1 MAEHPNVERARQ
13 GYEAFAKG
21 DMDTVGEL
29 FADDIVWHA
38 GGNNILSGDY
48 KGKEAVF
55 GLLGRFVQETGG
67 SVSQEIHDILANDEH
82 VVVLLQTSAERN
94 GVRVEQRA
102 VDIMHADADGRI
114 AEFWRFFEDQ
124 AAVDAMWS

>member
-1 MAEHPNVERARQ
+1 MAEHPNVERARK
-13 GYEAFAKG
+13 GYAAFANG

-29 FADDIVWHA
+29 LSDDIVWHA

-55 GLLGRFVQETGG
+55 GLLGRIMQETGG
-67 SVSQEIHDILANDEH
+67 TLSQDVHDILANDEH
-82 VVVLLQTSAERN
+82 VVVLVQTSAERN
-94 GVRVEQRA
+94 GVRVDQRA
-102 VDIMHADADGRI
+102 VDVMHADADGRI
-114 AEFWRFFEDQ
+114 TEFWRFFEDS

>member
-21 DMDTVGEL
+21 DMDTVSEL

-67 SVSQEIHDILANDEH
+67 SLSQEIHDILANDEH

-114 AEFWRFFEDQ
+114 TEFWRFFEDP
-124 AAVDAMWS
+124 AAVDSMWS